1 MSGDQSDDYVDRYWS
16 DHLAT
21 DAVALKI
28 MKELYQ
34 DLRMKEG
41 GAKRPPIINREVA
54 SYLATN
60 FVYDLNLELARDNTN
75 GDDFW
80 CAWAVY
86 EDKYEGT

>member
-1 MSGDQSDDYVDRYWS
+1 
-16 DHLAT
+16 
-21 DAVALKI
+21 

-60 FVYDLNLELARDNTN
+60 FVYDLKLELARDNTN

-86 EDKYEGT
+86 EDKYEGRLEAHMRDMHFTPFFMAYWFNSE